1 MTTIKDVAKKA
12 EVSIATVSHVINNTR
27 YVSPELTIKVKKA
40 MEELRYQPNAV
51 ARSLKT
57 EKTQTIGLIVSDIS
71 NPFFSTLV
79 RGVEDTAMNN
89 GHSVIV
95 CNTDETLV
103 KEELY
108 VDVLIQK
115 KIDGMIIAPTG
126 KSDKNLEKVYQNNI
140 PMVFID
146 RQIEDIEADAVLSD
160 NFTGCYQVT
169 RHLIELGHKR
179 IGLILG
185 LKRISNT
192 QERLN
197 GYKKALSEY
206 GIKYDSQLITGGYSK
221 IDGGV
226 EAVRIEGGIKAVNRL
241 LALPKTP
248 TAIFSTNNLMTLGAL
263 KGIINNGLRCPKD
276 ISLAGL
282 DDFEWASIFE
292 PTLTTVAQA
301 PYKIGTKA
309 TELLFERLSKP
320 DQKYQEIRIP
330 TVLKIRNSTAPNY

>member
-126 KSDKNLEKVYQNNI
+126 KSDKNLEKVYQNDI

-221 IDGGV
+221 NDGGV
-226 EAVRIEGGIKAVNRL
+226 EAVRIEGGIKAVNR
-241 LALPKTP
+241 
-248 TAIFSTNNLMTLGAL
+248 
-263 KGIINNGLRCPKD
+263 
-276 ISLAGL
+276 
-282 DDFEWASIFE
+282 
-292 PTLTTVAQA
+292 
-301 PYKIGTKA
+301 
-309 TELLFERLSKP
+309 
-320 DQKYQEIRIP
+320 
-330 TVLKIRNSTAPNY
+330 